1 MQSAWDGKQE
11 RRIGYNGLLYT
22 KEDIERYY
30 YPRKDIWD
38 DLKVCAYQLSS
49 YQHHLQSQNSASSQ
63 QHMPT
68 SADDTHAWSR
78 TADGYWH
85 RTTIPST
92 IDAPQL
98 DASMT
103 AHVVALTTA
112 STIDAPQLVAAL
124 CSPEQPTEPESEC
137 SCAAQ
142 SCLEQP
148 TSAQSSQEQPRPAPK
163 QSPVRQSLADG
174 RDLRRRPVAQLIQIP
189 PPPGPSPGGLWS
201 PPGLQRFS
209 EHSTLEQPTSAQSSQ
224 EQPRPAPKPSPVR
237 HPLADGRD
245 LRRRPVAQL
254 IQIPPPPGPRL
265 RFSEHSTWESLSDFC
280 YASGSFVSAPQDDQ
294 GDTGDRSSRAA
305 QSSTEQSCHLTTE
318 ANDAHAVACTT
329 TLSPIDASQLDVP
342 RDALGSPTASIPP
355 PTIHLCPPPTIH
367 RIKLTPRKRDPTSE
381 TNDAHVGA
389 IDAPQLDASRSSD
402 DHALAPMPSRPCP
415 DAHALVLLDNDQA
428 LAPLPQVVL
437 TGVQLEAMR
446 RVSGRA
452 GKYACSQ
459 QRDLRAQLLLT
470 GEYEHDLTYG
480 DWPWW
485 DVIRSL
491 PQDLRT
497 LLVGP
502 GVTMFTFKLVVG
514 EMDHNYVGKP
524 NDSGERHVFH
534 IRRADNVAHHLHF
547 HKNGSLDDPVKSQHT
562 VTLPTTLPIGCVIR
576 QDDFTID
583 DYNGALQPVGFDEG
597 FITGP
602 NIGRREAA
610 LACTILLDACGGQGR
625 AASVDVTDE
634 FAFPWRRWLLHQ
646 TNTYLYAVFRPQ
658 NIVRVFI
665 YRGLFDFDEFHRL
678 IRDDDDIPKIAC
690 CLADGTFVRYYPR
703 SRTKKAEILDNW
715 PAVRLFHR
723 PHHVT
728 LPWNRMHDRA

>member
-1 MQSAWDGKQE
+1 MLLSLSCDTTLLVIMQSAWDGKQE

-78 TADGYWH
+78 TAAGHWH

-92 IDAPQL
+92 IDSPQL
-98 DASMT
+98 DASMA

-112 STIDAPQLVAAL
+112 STIDAPQLDAFRAAL

-163 QSPVRQSLADG
+163 PSPVRQL
-174 RDLRRRPVAQLIQIP
+174 
-189 PPPGPSPGGLWS
+189 
-201 PPGLQRFS
+201 
-209 EHSTLEQPTSAQSSQ
+209 
-224 EQPRPAPKPSPVR
+224 
-237 HPLADGRD
+237 LADGRD

-415 DAHALVLLDNDQA
+415 DAHALVLHDNDQA

>member
-1 MQSAWDGKQE
+1 
-11 RRIGYNGLLYT
+11 
-22 KEDIERYY
+22 
-30 YPRKDIWD
+30 
-38 DLKVCAYQLSS
+38 
-49 YQHHLQSQNSASSQ
+49 
-63 QHMPT
+63 MPT
-68 SADDTHAWSR
+68 SADDPHAWSR

-112 STIDAPQLVAAL
+112 STIDAPQLDAFRAAL

-163 QSPVRQSLADG
+163 PSPVRQLLADG

-189 PPPGPSPGGLWS
+189 PPP
-201 PPGLQRFS
+201 
-209 EHSTLEQPTSAQSSQ
+209 
-224 EQPRPAPKPSPVR
+224 
-237 HPLADGRD
+237 
-245 LRRRPVAQL
+245 
-254 IQIPPPPGPRL
+254 
-265 RFSEHSTWESLSDFC
+265 
-280 YASGSFVSAPQDDQ
+280 
-294 GDTGDRSSRAA
+294 
-305 QSSTEQSCHLTTE
+305 
-318 ANDAHAVACTT
+318 
-329 TLSPIDASQLDVP
+329 PIDASQLDVP
-342 RDALGSPTASIPP
+342 RAALGSPTASIPP

-367 RIKLTPRKRDPTSE
+367 RINLKPRKRDPTSE
-381 TNDAHVGA
+381 TNDAHVVACTTLSA

-534 IRRADNVAHHLHF
+534 IRRADNVAYHLHF

-728 LPWNRMHDRA
+728 LPWNRMRDRA